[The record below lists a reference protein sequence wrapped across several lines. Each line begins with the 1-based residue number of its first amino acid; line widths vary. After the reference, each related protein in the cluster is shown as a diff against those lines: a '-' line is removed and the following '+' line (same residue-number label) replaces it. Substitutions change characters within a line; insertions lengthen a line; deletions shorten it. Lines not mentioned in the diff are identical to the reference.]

1 MAKIHSPQEI
11 RTLEKKFNFH
21 MAKKLGQNF
30 LTDGNV
36 IVDIVESSGATEEDL
51 VIEIGPGMGILTAQ
65 AAEVAGKVV
74 AIEIDKKLL
83 PILEETLK
91 QYDNIKIINEDVLK
105 VNLTQTI
112 EQERQ
117 LKDGRRAQNVR
128 ILGNLPYYI
137 TTPILM
143 KLLEDRLAV
152 ETITIMVQKE
162 VAQRI
167 AAAPGSRTYGA
178 ISVAV
183 QYYCEVE
190 YVQTVPKEVFV
201 PRPKVDSAILLLKV
215 RKNSPVDL
223 ISEEIFFECIKK
235 GFGQR
240 RKTLKNSLADIQGKN
255 KEEIG
260 IILTEC
266 GIDPIRR
273 AETLSISE
281 FAALANRLASPGLHI
296 SFFKEEN
303 K

>member
-1 MAKIHSPQEI
+1 
-11 RTLEKKFNFH
+11 
-21 MAKKLGQNF
+21 
-30 LTDGNV
+30 
-36 IVDIVESSGATEEDL
+36 
-51 VIEIGPGMGILTAQ
+51 MGILTAE
-65 AAEVAGKVV
+65 AAEAAGKVV

-83 PILEETLK
+83 PILAETLSR
-91 QYDNIKIINEDVLK
+91 YNNVKIINEDILK
-105 VNLTQTI
+105 ANLSQII
-112 EQERQ
+112 EQERV
-117 LKDGRRAQNVR
+117 LNDGSLAQNVH

-143 KLLEDRLAV
+143 KLLEDRVEV

-167 AAAPGSRTYGA
+167 AAPPGSRTYGA

-183 QYYCEVE
+183 QYYSEVE

-201 PRPKVDSAILLLKV
+201 PRPKVDSAILSLKI
-215 RKNSPVDL
+215 RKESPVDL

-240 RKTLKNSLADIQGKN
+240 RKTLKNSLTDIQGKN

-260 IILTEC
+260 NILTEC

-273 AETLSISE
+273 AETLSLNE
-281 FAALANRLASPGLHI
+281 FATLANRLASPGLHT
-296 SFFKEEN
+296 
-303 K
+303 

>member
-1 MAKIHSPQEI
+1 MADLHSPQGI
-11 RTLEKKFNFH
+11 RGLERKYNFH

-30 LTDGNV
+30 LTDESV
-36 IVDIVESSGATEEDL
+36 IAEIVESAGVTQRDL

-65 AAEVAGKVV
+65 AADAAGKVV
-74 AIEIDKKLL
+74 AIEIDQKLL
-83 PILEETLK
+83 PILAETLRPYSNVK
-91 QYDNIKIINEDVLK
+91 VINEDILK
-105 VNLTQTI
+105 VNLSDI
-112 EQERQ
+112 IDQERT
-117 LKDGRRAQNVR
+117 LYDGSQATSVR

-143 KLLEDRLAV
+143 KLLEDKVAA

-167 AAAPGSRTYGA
+167 TAPPGSRTYGA

-215 RKNSPVDL
+215 RKESPVDL
-223 ISEEIFFECIKK
+223 ISEDLFFECIKK

-240 RKTLKNSLADIQGKN
+240 RKTLKNALADIQGKD

-260 IILTEC
+260 SMLTEC

-273 AETLSISE
+273 AETLSIEE

-296 SFFKEEN
+296 
-303 K
+303 

>member
-1 MAKIHSPQEI
+1 MAELYSPQGI
-11 RTLEKKFNFH
+11 RGLERKYNFH

-30 LTDGNV
+30 LTDESV
-36 IVDIVESSGATEEDL
+36 IMDIVESSGTTEKDL
-51 VIEIGPGMGILTAQ
+51 VIEIGPGMGVLTTE

-74 AIEIDKKLL
+74 AIEIDKKLI
-83 PILEETLK
+83 PILAETLR
-91 QYDNIKIINEDVLK
+91 QYDNVKIINEDILK
-105 VNLTQTI
+105 VNLSQII
-112 EQERQ
+112 EEERI
-117 LKDGRRAQNVR
+117 LNDGSMAQSVR

-143 KLLEDRLAV
+143 KLLEDRVEA

-167 AAAPGSRTYGA
+167 SAPPGSRTYGA

-190 YVQTVPKEVFV
+190 YVETVPKEVFV

-215 RKNSPVDL
+215 RKKSPVDL
-223 ISEEIFFECIKK
+223 ISEELFFECIKK

-240 RKTLKNSLADIQGKN
+240 RKTLKNALADLQGKN

-260 IILTEC
+260 EILTEC

-281 FAALANRLASPGLHI
+281 FATLANRLASPGLHI
-296 SFFKEEN
+296 
-303 K
+303 

>member
-11 RTLEKKFNFH
+11 RTLEKKYNFH
-21 MAKKLGQNF
+21 MAKKFGQNF
-30 LTDGNV
+30 LTDERV
-36 IVDIVESSGATEEDL
+36 IADIVESSGATKEDL

-65 AAEVAGKVV
+65 AAEAAGKVV

-112 EQERQ
+112 EQEKE
-117 LKDGRRAQNVR
+117 LKDGSSARNVR

-167 AAAPGSRTYGA
+167 AAGPGSRTYGA
-178 ISVAV
+178 ISAAV

-215 RKNSPVDL
+215 RKKSPVDL

-240 RKTLKNSLADIQGKN
+240 RKTLKNSLTDIQGKD

-260 IILTEC
+260 NILTEC

-273 AETLSISE
+273 AETLSLAE